1 MDGSA
6 SKPCSTTRGIGL
18 VKAAVN
24 LYRNRNIADVNSPSL
39 KKNFSTKHS
48 SKAKQLHKRSNDIV
62 RYKETKWAV
71 ECAKAQAEA
80 EVSNAKQTVKY
91 LFSMIGESM
100 YKVKAEMRDMAPLK
114 KYVKPSNDDNQ
125 YSQVMTELEHAKWEL
140 FQLKLHVGSVL
151 QEKLRVENKIKAS
164 RSSM

>member
-100 YKVKAEMRDMAPLK
+100 YKAKAEMRNCEWRTKSKHRDPACS
-114 KYVKPSNDDNQ
+114 PS
-125 YSQVMTELEHAKWEL
+125 
-140 FQLKLHVGSVL
+140 
-151 QEKLRVENKIKAS
+151 QE
-164 RSSM
+164 